1 MIQISAEDVV
11 GRATEALR
19 TRSKWLLSRFGDG
32 EGLAMRSID
41 VDDPTA
47 VENLPWRKHLGEVPV
62 RAQKIAWLTLV
73 KETVGVSDVLGL
85 HGDDVPLKFRPSGEA
100 VRKLPEA
107 EGKVECAAN
116 IHLHLLEK
124 NLYQPIVDA
133 AEGVWIVSGHDLVQ
147 PVRDTLWKGRDPGKV
162 FRFELPLQNRYFGQV
177 TTWKTWQGIY
187 RNLRKVD
194 MTGCVVFVGGGVPG
208 KAILA
213 RLMTCGGVVLDVGS
227 VLDQWAGF
235 ATRGR
240 GKGPGVRS
248 DKNMLKG

>member
-1 MIQISAEDVV
+1 MTQISAENVV
-11 GRATEALR
+11 SLATEALR
-19 TRSKWLLSRFGDG
+19 KRTMWLLSRFGDG
-32 EGLAMRSID
+32 EGLAMKSID
-41 VDDPTA
+41 VDDPSA
-47 VENLPWRKHLGEVPV
+47 VENLPWRKHLGEVPT
-62 RAQKIAWLTLV
+62 RSQKIAWLTLV

-85 HGDDVPLKFRPSGEA
+85 HGDDVPTRFRPSGQA
-100 VRKLPEA
+100 FRSLPEA
-107 EGKVECAAN
+107 AGKIECAAN

-124 NLYQPIVDA
+124 NLYQSIVDA
-133 AEGVWIVSGHDLVQ
+133 ADGVWIVSGHDLVQ
-147 PVRDTLWKGRDPGKV
+147 PVRDTLWKGRDPERV
-162 FRFELPLQNRYFGQV
+162 FRFDLPLQNRYFGQG

-213 RLMTCGGVVLDVGS
+213 MLMTCGGVVLDVGS

-240 GKGPGVRS
+240 GKGPGVRR